1 MGISSRRGS
10 ISSTPRSPVLPRAS
24 ARRGTSFTIT
34 DEWYAL
40 KNFADNLHVILVQG
54 TEGMKGHMYERP
66 NFPIT
71 WARAYGKGRVF
82 YTSMGHREDVW
93 ENPMYQA
100 LLLGALGWSTGVVD
114 ASIEPNIRQVTPK
127 YDELPK

>member
-1 MGISSRRGS
+1 M
-10 ISSTPRSPVLPRAS
+10 
-24 ARRGTSFTIT
+24 
-34 DEWYAL
+34 
-40 KNFADNLHVILVQG
+40 ILVQV

-100 LLLGALGWSTGVVD
+100 LLLGALGWTTGRID